1 MLMDVF
7 IKGDVYI
14 DYPFEAVKFRYDKK
28 SGKVYRRFYG
38 EAEEEIPHSS
48 DLYNQAIRTGKQIM
62 PSTSTCSCAH
72 AATDACA

>member
-28 SGKVYRRFYG
+28 SGKVIARVRAAQ
-38 EAEEEIPHSS
+38 AE
-48 DLYNQAIRTGKQIM
+48 K
-62 PSTSTCSCAH
+62 
-72 AATDACA
+72 AARKAGQ